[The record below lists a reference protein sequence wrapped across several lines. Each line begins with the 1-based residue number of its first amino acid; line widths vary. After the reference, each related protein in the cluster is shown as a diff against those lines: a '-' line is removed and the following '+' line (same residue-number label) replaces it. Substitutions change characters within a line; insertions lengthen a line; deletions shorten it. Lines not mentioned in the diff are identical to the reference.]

1 MSPEQRQ
8 IKELQEQV
16 KKLTDFM
23 LSLENA
29 AQIAPNVQRAL
40 SATITKTSN
49 KAASSENQAVS
60 EAGAGSYSVLKPPD
74 RFVRLGDNYLPAYDA

>member
-1 MSPEQRQ
+1 MTPEQRQ
-8 IKELQEQV
+8 IKELQKQV
-16 KKLTDFM
+16 KVLTDFM
-23 LSLENA
+23 RSLENP

-49 KAASSENQAVS
+49 KSATSENQAVN
-60 EAGAGSYSVLKPPD
+60 EAGAATYSVLGTPA